1 MREFWIIFKQAF
13 TSKAKAK
20 SFTITTVIMVAA
32 IFLLA
37 NISKII
43 DTVQDVTG
51 TGKSENLL
59 QVVDTSGILIDR
71 LQAEFATGDED
82 IVLEPADETETILHE
97 KVSTGEI
104 DSFLTLSIDEQGI
117 IHANYTTM
125 SMMDFFLP
133 MRIQDALQSIQT
145 EMKAEEL
152 SLTGTQ
158 LQTLFTPIQFEQKNV
173 SPSAKSEEELGQARV
188 LVYILMFVIYLAVIM
203 YSSMIAMDVANEKSS
218 RVMEILISS
227 VSPVKHMF
235 AKVLGIGLLGIVQ
248 IIIYGVAGYIALKT
262 SATEVPGGMSD
273 FFSMKDVSIST
284 LVYAAV
290 FFLLGY
296 FLYATL
302 AALLGSLVSRA
313 EDVQQMIMPMSMLI
327 VIAFIISATGLSNPE
342 LGYVTYASFFP
353 FFTPLVMFL
362 RVGMLDLPM
371 WEPLLSIAITLLT
384 IIILGWF
391 GARVYR
397 GGVLMY
403 GPSRS
408 LKDIKKAIQLG
419 KE

>member
-1 MREFWIIFKQAF
+1 MREFGIIFKQAF
-13 TSKAKAK
+13 LSKAKTK
-20 SFTITTVIMVAA
+20 SFVITTAIMIAA
-32 IFLLA
+32 IFLFA

-43 DTVQDVTG
+43 DTVQTLTG
-51 TGKSENLL
+51 SGDSE
-59 QVVDTSGILIDR
+59 QVLYVKDESGELADR
-71 LQAEFATGDED
+71 LSAQLSDVKVELTN
-82 IVLEPADETETILHE
+82 EPKETILD
-97 KVSTGEI
+97 KVKSEEI
-104 DSFLTLSIDEQGI
+104 DSLLTVSVNQQGI
-117 IHANYTTM
+117 INAEYTTM
-125 SMMDFFLP
+125 SLMDFAIP
-133 MRIQDALQSIQT
+133 MQIQEALQSIQT

-152 SLTGTQ
+152 SLTGEQ
-158 LQTLFTPIQFEQKNV
+158 VQTLFTPIEFEQTNV
-173 SPSAKSEEELGQARV
+173 SPSAKSEDELNQARV
-188 LVYILMFVIYLAVIM
+188 LVYVLMFVIYLSVIM

-248 IIIYGVAGYIALKT
+248 IVIYGLAGFIALKT
-262 SATEVPGGMSD
+262 SATEVPGGFSD
-273 FFSMKDVSIST
+273 FFSFSDLNIGT
-284 LVYAAV
+284 LIYAAV

-313 EDVQQMIMPMSMLI
+313 EDVQQMIMPMTLLI
-327 VIAFIISATGLSNPE
+327 VAAFIIAATGLGNPE
-342 LGYVTYASFFP
+342 IGYLQYASYFP
-353 FFTPLVMFL
+353 FFAPLVMFL

-371 WEPLLSIAITLLT
+371 WEPLLSIAIMLVT
-384 IIILGWF
+384 IFVLGWF
-391 GARVYR
+391 GARVYK

>member
-13 TSKAKAK
+13 TTKAKAK
-20 SFTITTVIMVAA
+20 SFIITTSIMIAA

-37 NISKII
+37 NMPKLI
-43 DTVQDVTG
+43 DTVKHVTG
-51 TGKSENLL
+51 GDAKDVLY
-59 QVVDTSGILIDR
+59 VVDTSGVLVDR
-71 LQAEFATGDED
+71 LKAQ
-82 IVLEPADETETILHE
+82 LETEDSGIKIETTGKSE
-97 KVSTGEI
+97 KELTDQVTSKEI
-104 DSFLTLSIDEQGI
+104 DSFLTVSVDEQGT

-125 SMMDFFLP
+125 SLMDFSLP
-133 MRIQDALQSIQT
+133 GRIQDALQSMQT

-152 SLTGTQ
+152 NLSGAQ
-158 LQTLFTPIQFEQKNV
+158 VQTLFTPIQFEQKNV
-173 SPSAKSEEELGQARV
+173 SPSAKSEEEVMTAQI
-188 LVYILMFVIYLAVIM
+188 LVYILMFVIYFSVIM

-235 AKVLGIGLLGIVQ
+235 AKVLGIGSLGILQ
-248 IIIYGVAGYIALKT
+248 IAIYGITGYIAFKT
-262 SATEVPGGMSD
+262 SAAEVPGGFTD
-273 FFSMKDVSIST
+273 YFSLKNVSVST

-290 FFLLGY
+290 FFILGY

-302 AALLGSLVSRA
+302 AALLGSLVSRT
-313 EDVQQMIMPMSMLI
+313 EDVQQMIMPMSLLI
-327 VIAFIISATGLSNPE
+327 VAAFIIAVTGLSNPE
-342 LGYVTYASFFP
+342 IGYVTYASYFP
-353 FFTPLVMFL
+353 FFAPLVMFL
-362 RVGMLDLPM
+362 RVGMLELPM
-371 WEPLLSIAITLLT
+371 WEPLVSIAIMLLT
-384 IIILGWF
+384 IFILGWF

-408 LKDIKKAIQLG
+408 LKDIGKAIQLG

>member
-20 SFTITTVIMVAA
+20 SFVITTLIMMAA

-37 NISKII
+37 NMSKII
-43 DTVQDVTG
+43 DTVQDMTG
-51 TGKSENLL
+51 GDDEEVLH
-59 QVVDTSGILIDR
+59 VVDKSGMLVDLLRAQLETEESGIVVK
-71 LQAEFATGDED
+71 ATEESEKELTDKVTSED
-82 IVLEPADETETILHE
+82 
-97 KVSTGEI
+97 I
-104 DSFLTLSIDEQGI
+104 DSFLTLSVDEQGTI
-117 IHANYTTM
+117 QANYTTM
-125 SMMDFFLP
+125 SMMDFSLP
-133 MRIQDALQSIQT
+133 ARIQDALQSIQT
-145 EMKAEEL
+145 EMKANEL
-152 SLTGTQ
+152 SLSGAQ
-158 LQTLFTPIQFEQKNV
+158 VQTLFTPIQFEQQNI
-173 SPSAKSEEELGQARV
+173 SPSAKSEEELNTARV
-188 LVYILMFVIYLAVIM
+188 LVYVLMFVIYFSVIM

-235 AKVLGIGLLGIVQ
+235 AKVLGVGSLGILQ
-248 IIIYGVAGYIALKT
+248 IIIYGITGFIAFKT
-262 SATEVPGGMSD
+262 SATEIPGGFSD
-273 FFSMKDVSIST
+273 FFSLKDVSPST

-290 FFLLGY
+290 FFVLGF

-302 AALLGSLVSRA
+302 AALLGSLVSRT
-313 EDVQQMIMPMSMLI
+313 EDVQQMIMPMTLLI
-327 VIAFIISATGLSNPE
+327 VAAFIIAATGLGNPE
-342 LGYVTYASFFP
+342 IGYLKYASYFP

-362 RVGMLDLPM
+362 RVGLLELPM
-371 WEPLLSIAITLLT
+371 WEPLLSIAIMLAT
-384 IIILGWF
+384 IFILGWF